1 METVSG
7 GIVVVHAV
15 AALFVLVLGPVQ
27 FIRRP
32 KDRVHRYLGRA
43 WLGAMVVTCVSSFG
57 IMPGGFS
64 WLHGLSLFTLASVST
79 GWVMARKKQWSTHAG
94 CMIGAY
100 VGTAI
105 AFVFAA
111 AVPTRTIQV
120 TLASAPGLVVA
131 IVGGVVTLAAGA
143 FLAVRQVVERSA
155 VQADD

>member
-1 METVSG
+1 MENVNG
-7 GIVVVHAV
+7 GVVLLHAV

-32 KDRVHRYLGRA
+32 RDRVHRYLGRA
-43 WLGAMVVTCVSSFG
+43 WLGAMVVTCASSFG
-57 IMPGGFS
+57 IMPDGFG
-64 WLHGLSLFTLASVST
+64 WLHGLSLFTLASVAT
-79 GWVMARKKQWSTHAG
+79 GWIMARRKQWSTHAG

-111 AVPTRTIQV
+111 AVPTRTIRM
-120 TLASAPGLVVA
+120 TLASDPGIVLA
-131 IVGGVVTLAAGA
+131 IVGGVVALAAVA
-143 FLAVRQVVERSA
+143 FLAVRQGVERST